1 MPSFIRNP
9 KDFFAG
15 LLFLTVALGE
25 LYISQDYTM
34 GSSRR
39 MGPGYFP
46 TMLGILLTIFSVTL
60 ILRGLFGKVAKMDDF
75 ALKPLFLILGGSLLF
90 GLMVRPIGMLPAI
103 MTMVFI
109 GSMGSK
115 NFNPKQALLL
125 GLALAVGSVL
135 AFVKGLGQ
143 PIPVLGSWFGDLNYI
158 LHLGP

>member
-15 LLFLTVALGE
+15 LLFLIISLGE
-25 LYISQDYTM
+25 LYIAQDYSM
-34 GSSRR
+34 GTARR

-46 TMLGILLTIFSVTL
+46 VVLGMILT
-60 ILRGLFGKVAKMDDF
+60 AF
-75 ALKPLFLILGGSLLF
+75 ALIMIFRALLGKRDVMDSFAFKPLILILGGSLLF
-90 GLMVRPIGMLPAI
+90 AVMVRPIGMFPAI
-103 MTMVFI
+103 VVMVFL
-109 GSMGSK
+109 SALGSK
-115 NFNPKQALLL
+115 ASRPLPALLL
-125 GLALAVGSVL
+125 GLGLAVGSVL